1 MSDHRVPKEPR
12 YVAGVVRYR
21 DNGYW
26 EITGGDSI
34 LWEDRGIVVLVAVAI
49 SLWWAPLP
57 LELAPFTSRR
67 QDS

>member
-1 MSDHRVPKEPR
+1 LSDHRVPKEPR

-34 LWEDRGIVVLVAVAI
+34 LWEDRGIVVLVAIAIALLVA
-49 SLWWAPLP
+49 AVAVGAGVFHP
-57 LELAPFTSRR
+57 
-67 QDS
+67 